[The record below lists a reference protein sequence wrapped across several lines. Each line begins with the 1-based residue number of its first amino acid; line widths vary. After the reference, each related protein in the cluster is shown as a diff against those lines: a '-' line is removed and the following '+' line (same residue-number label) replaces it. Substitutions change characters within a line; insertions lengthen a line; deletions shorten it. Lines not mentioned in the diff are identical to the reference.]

1 MSAPLV
7 IVGDALL
14 DVDVDGEVTRLCP
27 DAPVPV
33 LDAGSERQRP
43 GGAALAALL
52 TALASPRPVRLVT
65 PLGDDADSGRVREL
79 LDGLVEVVALPAGG
93 SLPVKS
99 RLLAGD
105 RPLLRLDRGGLELGP
120 FDAAALA
127 GVREALDDA
136 GAVLVADYGRGV
148 TADDGVRDLVA
159 AAARRVP
166 VVWDPHPRGATPVP
180 GVTLATPNL
189 DEARA
194 ASRVEPDDDWLA
206 TASRAGAAL
215 RAAWRADAVA
225 VTAGSRG
232 AVLHGAGGL
241 VVVPARAAAGGDPCG
256 AGDRFAGATAL
267 ALAAGRTDDEAVS
280 DAVAAAGTFVAGG
293 GAGALRRDDSGRW
306 HAPGLVSSEGALRSD
321 RWAEGALRQ
330 PADPGPDLSEGAHRS
345 DRWAKGAPRQ
355 PADPGRAPRQPAD
368 PGPDGDRALAV
379 VAAARARGGRVVAT
393 GGCFDLLHAGHAR
406 TLGAA
411 RELAG
416 PDGVLVVC
424 LNSDASVRRLK
435 GPQRPIVGQSD
446 RAELLAALACVDAVA
461 VFEEDDPQTVIARL
475 RPDVWVKGGDYA
487 ADDLP
492 EAGLVRSWG
501 GEVVAVPYHAGRS
514 STRLAA
520 AAGVG
525 AADGPHR
532 AIDVI
537 QEGPS

>member
-33 LDAGSERQRP
+33 LDAGAERERP
-43 GGAALAALL
+43 GGAGLAALL
-52 TALASPRPVRLVT
+52 AALASPRPVRLVT
-65 PLGDDADSGRVREL
+65 PLGDDADSRRVREL

-105 RPLLRLDRGGLELGP
+105 RPLLRLDRGGLEVGP
-120 FDAAALA
+120 FDAAALEPL
-127 GVREALDDA
+127 REALDDA

-148 TADDGVRDLVA
+148 TADPGVRDLVA

-166 VVWDPHPRGATPVP
+166 VVWDPHPRGAAPVP

-194 ASRVEPDDDWLA
+194 AADVADGDDWLA

-215 RAAWRADAVA
+215 RAAWQADAVA

-232 AVLHGAGGL
+232 AVLQGAGGL
-241 VVVPARAAAGGDPCG
+241 VVVPARKASGGDPCG

-267 ALAAGRTDDEAVS
+267 ALAAGRTGDEAVS

-293 GAGALRRDDSGRW
+293 GAGAVRRDGSGRW
-306 HAPGLVSSEGALRSD
+306 HAPGLPAAEPISSDGAPRSD
-321 RWAEGALRQ
+321 GWAEGAPR
-330 PADPGPDLSEGAHRS
+330 PTPRHH
-345 DRWAKGAPRQ
+345 DR
-355 PADPGRAPRQPAD
+355 DE
-368 PGPDGDRALAV
+368 ALAV
-379 VAAARARGGRVVAT
+379 VEAARARGGRVVAT

-461 VFEEDDPQTVIARL
+461 VFEEDDPQTVIAHL

-525 AADGPHR
+525 ATDGPVR
-532 AIDVI
+532 AVDLIE
-537 QEGPS
+537 EGPS

>member
-1 MSAPLV
+1 VSAPLV
-7 IVGDALL
+7 VVGDALL

-33 LDAGSERQRP
+33 LDAGAERERP

-52 TALASPRPVRLVT
+52 AALASRRPVRLVT
-65 PLGDDADSGRVREL
+65 PLGDDADSARVREL

-105 RPLLRLDRGGLELGP
+105 RPLLRLDRGGLELDE
-120 FDAAALA
+120 FEAAALA
-127 GVREALDDA
+127 GVRAALDDA

-148 TADDGVRDLVA
+148 TADEGVRDLVTG
-159 AAARRVP
+159 AARRVP

-194 ASRVEPDDDWLA
+194 AAGVEADRDDWLA
-206 TASRAGAAL
+206 TASRSGAAL

-241 VVVPARAAAGGDPCG
+241 VVVPARAAPGGDPCG

-267 ALAAGRTDDEAVS
+267 ALAAGRTGDEAVS
-280 DAVAAAGTFVAGG
+280 DAVTAAGTFVAGG
-293 GAGALRRDDSGRW
+293 GAGAVRRDGSGRW
-306 HAPGLVSSEGALRSD
+306 HAPGLPAVAPAVDLSEGALRSD
-321 RWAEGALRQ
+321 RWAMGAPRQ
-330 PADPGPDLSEGAHRS
+330 SAGPELDLSEGPRRPNRRAE
-345 DRWAKGAPRQ
+345 GAPR
-355 PADPGRAPRQPAD
+355 PNHREH
-368 PGPDGDRALAV
+368 DGDEALAV

-435 GPQRPIVGQSD
+435 GPARPIVGQSD

-461 VFEEDDPQTVIARL
+461 VFEEDDPQTVIAHL

-525 AADGPHR
+525 TRDLGP
-532 AIDVI
+532 ANSV

>member
-33 LDAGSERQRP
+33 LDAGTERERP

-65 PLGDDADSGRVREL
+65 PLGGDADSRRVREL
-79 LDGLVEVVALPAGG
+79 LDGLVEVVALPVGG

-120 FDAAALA
+120 SDAAALA
-127 GVREALDDA
+127 AVRAALDDA
-136 GAVLVADYGRGV
+136 GAVLVADYGRGL
-148 TADDGVRDLVA
+148 TADEGIRDLVA

-194 ASRVEPDDDWLA
+194 ASGVEPDHDDWLA

-215 RAAWRADAVA
+215 RAAWGADAVA

-241 VVVPARAAAGGDPCG
+241 VVVPARAASGGDPCG

-267 ALAAGRTDDEAVS
+267 ALAAGRTGDEAVS

-293 GAGALRRDDSGRW
+293 GAGAVRRDDSGRW
-306 HAPGLVSSEGALRSD
+306 HAPGLPVVAPAGDLSEGALRSD
-321 RWAEGALRQ
+321 RSAEGAPRRN
-330 PADPGPDLSEGAHRS
+330 HREH
-345 DRWAKGAPRQ
+345 
-355 PADPGRAPRQPAD
+355 
-368 PGPDGDRALAV
+368 DGHEALAV
-379 VAAARARGGRVVAT
+379 VEAARARGGRVVAT

-461 VFEEDDPQTVIARL
+461 VFEEDDPQTVIAHL

-525 AADGPHR
+525 TTDGSHR
-532 AIDVI
+532 VVDLI

>member
-14 DVDVDGEVTRLCP
+14 DVDVDGSVTRLCP

-33 LDAGSERQRP
+33 LDAGAERERP
-43 GGAALAALL
+43 GGAGLAALL

-65 PLGDDADSGRVREL
+65 PLGDDADSRRVREL

-105 RPLLRLDRGGLELGP
+105 RPLLRLDRGGLEVGP
-120 FDAAALA
+120 FDAAALEPL
-127 GVREALDDA
+127 REALDDA

-148 TADDGVRDLVA
+148 TADSGVRDLVA

-166 VVWDPHPRGATPVP
+166 VVWDPHPRGAAPVP

-194 ASRVEPDDDWLA
+194 AATVAGGDDWLA

-215 RAAWRADAVA
+215 RATWQADGVA

-232 AVLHGAGGL
+232 AVLQGAGGL
-241 VVVPARAAAGGDPCG
+241 VVVPARKASGGDPCG

-267 ALAAGRTDDEAVS
+267 ALAAGRTGDEAVS

-293 GAGALRRDDSGRW
+293 GAGAVRRDGSGRW
-306 HAPGLVSSEGALRSD
+306 HAPGLPAAAPISSEGAPRSDRWAGGALRRWADRRPDPSDGAPRSD
-321 RWAEGALRQ
+321 RWAE
-330 PADPGPDLSEGAHRS
+330 S
-345 DRWAKGAPRQ
+345 APRRN
-355 PADPGRAPRQPAD
+355 PRHHDADE
-368 PGPDGDRALAV
+368 ALAV
-379 VAAARARGGRVVAT
+379 VQAARARGGRVVAT

-461 VFEEDDPQTVIARL
+461 VFEEDDPQTVIAHL

-525 AADGPHR
+525 ATDGPVR
-532 AIDVI
+532 AVDLIE
-537 QEGPS
+537 EGPS

>member
-1 MSAPLV
+1 VSAPLV
-7 IVGDALL
+7 VVGDALL

-33 LDAGSERQRP
+33 LDAGTERERP

-52 TALASPRPVRLVT
+52 IALASPRPVRLVT
-65 PLGDDADSGRVREL
+65 PLGDDADSRRVREL

-105 RPLLRLDRGGLELGP
+105 RPLLRLDRGGLDLGP
-120 FDAAALA
+120 FDATALA
-127 GVREALDDA
+127 GAREALDDA
-136 GAVLVADYGRGV
+136 GAVLVADYGRGITV
-148 TADDGVRDLVA
+148 DEGVRELVAA

-180 GVTLATPNL
+180 GTTLATPNL

-194 ASRVEPDDDWLA
+194 ASGVGPDRDDWLA

-215 RAAWRADAVA
+215 RAAWQTDGVV

-232 AVLHGAGGL
+232 AVLQGGGGL
-241 VVVPARAAAGGDPCG
+241 VVVPARAASGGDPCG

-267 ALAAGRTDDEAVS
+267 ALAAGRTADEAVA

-293 GAGALRRDDSGRW
+293 GAGAVRRDDSGRW
-306 HAPGLVSSEGALRSD
+306 HAPGLPVAAPADDLSEGALRST
-321 RWAEGALRQ
+321 RRAA
-330 PADPGPDLSEGAHRS
+330 
-345 DRWAKGAPRQ
+345 GAPRQ
-355 PADPGRAPRQPAD
+355 NHRAH
-368 PGPDGDRALAV
+368 DGDEALAV
-379 VAAARARGGRVVAT
+379 VRAARARGGRVVAT

-435 GPQRPIVGQSD
+435 GPARPIVGQSD

-461 VFEEDDPQTVIARL
+461 VFEEDDPQTVIAHL

-525 AADGPHR
+525 SAADPGGAH
-532 AIDVI
+532 DLVT
-537 QEGPS
+537 EGPS

>member
-33 LDAGSERQRP
+33 LDAGSERERP

-52 TALASPRPVRLVT
+52 TALASSRPVRLVT
-65 PLGDDADSGRVREL
+65 PLGDDADSRRVREL

-120 FDAAALA
+120 CDAAALA
-127 GVREALDDA
+127 GLRAVLDDA

-148 TADDGVRDLVA
+148 TADEGVRDLVA

-166 VVWDPHPRGATPVP
+166 VVWDPHPKGATPVA

-194 ASRVEPDDDWLA
+194 ASGVEPHDDWLA

-241 VVVPARAAAGGDPCG
+241 VVVPARAASGGDPCG

-267 ALAAGRTDDEAVS
+267 ALALGRTGDEAVS

-293 GAGALRRDDSGRW
+293 GAGAVRRDDAGRW
-306 HAPGLVSSEGALRSD
+306 HAPGLPVAAPSGPALDLSEGAPRSDRSATGAPRQSAGSAGDPTEGALRSD
-321 RWAEGALRQ
+321 RRAEGAPRRNHR
-330 PADPGPDLSEGAHRS
+330 AH
-345 DRWAKGAPRQ
+345 
-355 PADPGRAPRQPAD
+355 
-368 PGPDGDRALAV
+368 DGDEALAV
-379 VAAARARGGRVVAT
+379 VEAARARGGRVVAT

-435 GPQRPIVGQSD
+435 GPARPIVGQSD

-461 VFEEDDPQTVIARL
+461 VFEEDDPQTVIAHL

-525 AADGPHR
+525 TTDGPHR
-532 AIDVI
+532 AVDLI

>member
-1 MSAPLV
+1 MTAPLV
-7 IVGDALL
+7 IIGDALL
-14 DVDVDGEVTRLCP
+14 DIDVEGEVTRLCP

-33 LDAGSERQRP
+33 LDAGTERERP

-65 PLGDDADSGRVREL
+65 PLGDDADSRRLRDL
-79 LDGLVEVVALPAGG
+79 LDGLVEVVALPACGA
-93 SLPVKS
+93 LPVKS
-99 RLLAGD
+99 RLLAGE
-105 RPLLRLDRGGLELGP
+105 RPLLRLDRGGLDVGP

-148 TADDGVRDLVA
+148 TADPGVRDLIATA
-159 AAARRVP
+159 AHHVP
-166 VVWDPHPRGATPVP
+166 VVWDPHPRGAAPVP

-194 ASRVEPDDDWLA
+194 AAGVESGPDWLA
-206 TASRAGAAL
+206 TASRSGAAL
-215 RAAWRADAVA
+215 RAAWHADAVA

-241 VVVPARAAAGGDPCG
+241 VVVPAHAATGGDPCG

-267 ALAAGRTDDEAVS
+267 ALAAGRTGDEAVS
-280 DAVAAAGTFVAGG
+280 DAVAAAGSFVAGG
-293 GAGALRRDDSGRW
+293 GAGAVRRDDSGGW
-306 HAPGLVSSEGALRSD
+306 HAPGLAAATPAATGTGD
-321 RWAEGALRQ
+321 RDDA
-330 PADPGPDLSEGAHRS
+330 PGPHA
-345 DRWAKGAPRQ
+345 
-355 PADPGRAPRQPAD
+355 
-368 PGPDGDRALAV
+368 ALAV
-379 VAAARARGGRVVAT
+379 VEAARARGGRVVAT

-435 GPQRPIVGQSD
+435 GPQRPIVGQGD

-461 VFEEDDPQTVIARL
+461 VFDEDDPQTVIAHL

-532 AIDVI
+532 AVDLI

>member
-1 MSAPLV
+1 VSAPLV
-7 IVGDALL
+7 VVGDALL

-33 LDAGSERQRP
+33 LDAGTERERP

-52 TALASPRPVRLVT
+52 TALASPRPVRLVA
-65 PLGDDADSGRVREL
+65 PLGDDADSQRVRDL
-79 LDGLVEVVALPAGG
+79 LEGLVEVVALPAGG

-99 RLLAGD
+99 RLLARD
-105 RPLLRLDRGGLELGP
+105 RPLLRLDRGGLEVGA

-127 GVREALDDA
+127 PLRAALDDA

-148 TADDGVRDLVA
+148 TADPGVRDLVVG
-159 AAARRVP
+159 AARRVP
-166 VVWDPHPRGATPVP
+166 VVWDPHPRGAAPVP

-194 ASRVEPDDDWLA
+194 AAGVEPDRDDWLA

-215 RAAWRADAVA
+215 RARWQADAVA

-241 VVVPARAAAGGDPCG
+241 VVVPARAASGGDPCG

-267 ALAAGRTDDEAVS
+267 ALAAGRTGDEAVS
-280 DAVAAAGTFVAGG
+280 DAVAAAGSFVAGG
-293 GAGALRRDDSGRW
+293 GAGAVRRDASGRW
-306 HAPGLVSSEGALRSD
+306 HAPGLPTPVPSEGHPRSD
-321 RWAEGALRQ
+321 ER
-330 PADPGPDLSEGAHRS
+330 AD
-345 DRWAKGAPRQ
+345 GAPRRI
-355 PADPGRAPRQPAD
+355 APGRD
-368 PGPDGDRALAV
+368 DEALAV
-379 VAAARARGGRVVAT
+379 VEAARARGGRVVAT

-435 GPQRPIVGQSD
+435 GPQRPIVGQAD

-461 VFEEDDPQTVIARL
+461 VFEEDDPQTVIAHL

-525 AADGPHR
+525 ATDGPTR
-532 AIDVI
+532 AVDVI
-537 QEGPS
+537 EEGPS

>member
-1 MSAPLV
+1 M
-7 IVGDALL
+7 
-14 DVDVDGEVTRLCP
+14 DVDGEVTRLCP

-33 LDAGSERQRP
+33 LDAGTERERP

-52 TALASPRPVRLVT
+52 IALASPRPVRLVT
-65 PLGDDADSGRVREL
+65 PLGDDADSRRVREL

-105 RPLLRLDRGGLELGP
+105 RPLLRLDRGGLGLEP

-127 GVREALDDA
+127 PVREALDDA

-148 TADDGVRDLVA
+148 TADEGVRELVG

-194 ASRVEPDDDWLA
+194 ASGVEPDPDDWLA

-215 RAAWRADAVA
+215 RAAWRADGVA

-241 VVVPARAAAGGDPCG
+241 VVVPARAASGGDPCG

-267 ALAAGRTDDEAVS
+267 ALAAGRTGDEAVS

-293 GAGALRRDDSGRW
+293 GAGAVRRDDAGRW
-306 HAPGLVSSEGALRSD
+306 HAPGLA
-321 RWAEGALRQ
+321 
-330 PADPGPDLSEGAHRS
+330 PAAPSVGTEPVGDPAGPRE
-345 DRWAKGAPRQ
+345 
-355 PADPGRAPRQPAD
+355 
-368 PGPDGDRALAV
+368 ALAV
-379 VAAARARGGRVVAT
+379 VQAARARGGRVVAT

-435 GPQRPIVGQSD
+435 GPSRPIVGQSD

-461 VFEEDDPQTVIARL
+461 VFEEDDPQTVIAAL
-475 RPDVWVKGGDYA
+475 RPDVWVKGGDYV

-525 AADGPHR
+525 ATDGPLR
-532 AIDVI
+532 AADLSAANDLI

>member
-7 IVGDALL
+7 VLGDALL
-14 DVDVDGEVTRLCP
+14 DVDVDGRVTRLCP

-33 LDAGSERQRP
+33 LDAEAERERP

-52 TALASPRPVRLVT
+52 AALGFSRPVRLVA
-65 PLGDDADSGRVREL
+65 PLGDDADSRRVRAL
-79 LDGLVEVVALPAGG
+79 LDGLVEVVPLPAGG

-99 RLLAGD
+99 RMLAGE
-105 RPLLRLDRGGLELGP
+105 RPLLRLDRGGLDAGP
-120 FDAAALA
+120 WEEAALA
-127 GVREALDDA
+127 AAREALDGA
-136 GAVLVADYGRGV
+136 GGVLVADYGRGV
-148 TADDGVRDLVA
+148 TADPGVRELLTR
-159 AAARRVP
+159 AARRVP
-166 VVWDPHPRGATPVP
+166 VVWDPHPRGADPVP

-194 ASRVEPDDDWLA
+194 AADGSGASDDWFT
-206 TASRAGAAL
+206 TASRAAAAL
-215 RAAWRADAVA
+215 RGVWRAESVT
-225 VTAGSRG
+225 VTAGARG
-232 AVLHGAGGL
+232 AVLHGGGGL
-241 VVVPARAAAGGDPCG
+241 VVVPAEAATGGDPCG
-256 AGDRFAGATAL
+256 AGDRFAGAAAL
-267 ALAAGRTDDEAVS
+267 ALAAGRTADEAVS
-280 DAVAAAGTFVAGG
+280 DAVAAAGSFVAGG
-293 GAGALRRDDSGRW
+293 GAGAVRRDADGW
-306 HAPGLVSSEGALRSD
+306 HAPGLDSSEGALRST
-321 RWAEGALRQ
+321 RSAEGAPRQ
-330 PADPGPDLSEGAHRS
+330 SADPGPDSTEGALRS
-345 DRWAKGAPRQ
+345 TRSAESAPRRNGQ
-355 PADPGRAPRQPAD
+355 HR
-368 PGPDGDRALAV
+368 DGDRASAV
-379 VAAARARGGRVVAT
+379 VHAARARGARVVAT

-416 PDGVLVVC
+416 EDGVLVVC

-435 GPQRPIVGQSD
+435 GPARPIVGQAD
-446 RAELLAALACVDAVA
+446 RAELLAALACVDAVT
-461 VFEEDDPQTVIARL
+461 VFDEDGPQTVLAHL

-525 AADGPHR
+525 AADHH
-532 AIDVI
+532 